1 MKVTLLGTGSAD
13 GWPNPWCGC
22 ASCEWARTGPVRSQT
37 AVLVNDD
44 LLIDIGPDVPR
55 SAARFGIP
63 LHGLRHV
70 LVSHAHP
77 DHVGPEA
84 LMWRSWSTVADR
96 PLDVVGPPAA
106 LDVCRAFLSR
116 WEGRPQDRT
125 GSPLRFVPAHPGS
138 VLTLGAGAQQAG
150 EPGPAAQRT
159 GYTVR
164 PVAARHG
171 DASIGPA
178 VLYDVTAPDSGRLLY
193 ACDTAAP
200 LPAATL
206 EALRGRAFDVVLAE
220 ENNGDRPG
228 FGEHLDLASFAAVLA
243 ELRRSGAVVGSTRV
257 VAVHL
262 SHRNPPGDEL
272 ARRLDLMG
280 AELLPDGTVLDIV
293 PGAGAGGRSPR
304 VTTTSAAEPAP
315 TVTTTVTVPT
325 AGSAGRP
332 GARTTTTSTTTSTAA
347 STMTATAVV
356 TATGTKGPAG
366 AAGVTGPA
374 GAAGAATGAP
384 WAAPAPPRRV
394 LITGGSRSG
403 KSAEAE
409 RRLLAE
415 PEVVYVATAEPA
427 GPDDTEWADR
437 IAIHRRRRPAGWTT
451 VETTHLVPLLRADGP
466 PLLVDSLGLWVAAHL
481 DDLTRLAALTEEL
494 VAAWRSTRR
503 RVVAVTDEVG
513 SGVVP
518 PSKSG
523 RRFRDALGRLNADLA
538 AESDEVWHVVAGI
551 PTRLRPAGVNG

>member
-1 MKVTLLGTGSAD
+1 MRVTLLGTGSAD

-22 ASCEWARTGPVRSQT
+22 ASCEWARTRPVRAQT
-37 AVLVNDD
+37 AVLVDDD

-55 SAARFGIP
+55 SASRFGIT
-63 LHGLRHV
+63 LGGLRHV
-70 LVSHAHP
+70 LIGHAHP
-77 DHVGPEA
+77 DHAGPEA

-116 WEGRPQDRT
+116 WEGGTP
-125 GSPLRFVPAHPGS
+125 GAPASPLRFVPAHPG
-138 VLTLGAGAQQAG
+138 VGLTLGSAAGG
-150 EPGPAAQRT
+150 SGHSD
-159 GYTVR
+159 GYRVH

-178 VLYDVTAPDSGRLLY
+178 VLYDVTAPDGGRLLY

-200 LPAATL
+200 LPAPTL

-228 FGEHLDLASFAAVLA
+228 FGEHLDLSTFAAVLA
-243 ELRRSGAVVGSTRV
+243 ELRRGGAVVAATRV

-272 ARRLDLMG
+272 ARRLELMG
-280 AELLPDGTVLDIV
+280 VDLLPDGAVLDV
-293 PGAGAGGRSPR
+293 TPGAGASVTMPGG
-304 VTTTSAAEPAP
+304 T
-315 TVTTTVTVPT
+315 
-325 AGSAGRP
+325 
-332 GARTTTTSTTTSTAA
+332 
-347 STMTATAVV
+347 
-356 TATGTKGPAG
+356 
-366 AAGVTGPA
+366 
-374 GAAGAATGAP
+374 
-384 WAAPAPPRRV
+384 AAPAPGPPRRV

-415 PEVVYVATAEPA
+415 PDVVYVATSAPA
-427 GPDDTEWADR
+427 APGDVEWADR
-437 IAIHRRRRPAGWTT
+437 IAAHRHRRPPTWTT
-451 VETTHLVPLLRADGP
+451 IETTNLVPLLRTGGP
-466 PLLVDSLGLWVAAHL
+466 PLLVDSLTLWVGAHL
-481 DDLTRLAALTEEL
+481 DDATRLSAMTDEL
-494 VAAWRSTRR
+494 VAAWRATSR

-518 PSKSG
+518 SSESG

-538 AESDEVWHVVAGI
+538 AESDEVWQVVAGI
-551 PTRLRPAGVNG
+551 PSRLR